1 MLYYTHQKEGVEW
14 YAELGK
20 VHWRCYGYVG
30 VCHVALC
37 GYLPAT
43 YLGCV
48 WSYDFDFDF
57 LVCRTI

>member
-1 MLYYTHQKEGVEW
+1 MLYYTHQMEGVEW

-20 VHWRCYGYVG
+20 VHRRCYGYVG

-37 GYLPAT
+37 GYLSALD
-43 YLGCV
+43 LGGV
-48 WSYDFDFDF
+48 WPYDFDFDF

>member
-1 MLYYTHQKEGVEW
+1 MLYYTHQREGVEW

-20 VHWRCYGYVG
+20 VCWRCYGYVG
-30 VCHVALC
+30 VCYVALC
-37 GYLPAT
+37 GYLPALD
-43 YLGCV
+43 LGCV

>member
-1 MLYYTHQKEGVEW
+1 MEGVEW

-20 VHWRCYGYVG
+20 IRWCCYGYVS
-30 VCHVALC
+30 VCYVALC
-37 GYLPAT
+37 GYLPALD
-43 YLGCV
+43 LGGV

>member
-20 VHWRCYGYVG
+20 VCRRCNGHVG
-30 VCHVALC
+30 ICYVALC
-37 GYLPAT
+37 GYLPALD
-43 YLGCV
+43 LGCV

>member
-1 MLYYTHQKEGVEW
+1 MLYYTHQMEGVEW

-20 VHWRCYGYVG
+20 IHRRCDGYVG
-30 VCHVALC
+30 ICHVALC
-37 GYLPAT
+37 GYFSPID
-43 YLGCV
+43 LGGV